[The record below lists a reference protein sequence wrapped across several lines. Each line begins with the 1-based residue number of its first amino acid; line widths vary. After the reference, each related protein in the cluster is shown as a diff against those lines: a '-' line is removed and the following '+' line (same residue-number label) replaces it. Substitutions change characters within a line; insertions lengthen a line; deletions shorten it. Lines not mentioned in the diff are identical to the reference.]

1 MQTAKMTALRFPDE
15 KKFKYCLKR
24 LYPNVCPQTSALLYP
39 NVCPQTTVL
48 KRPSNDLFN
57 ECSLIDYINKR
68 NFMNAEESSQ
78 SEPNAKE
85 KDESCQSSGQ
95 IKGVMFLGRTLSA
108 SAADF
113 ERKRKGTATSVPPT
127 QTNLFQFSFG
137 TDHQS
142 PVRHSIIGM
151 KRKYSSQEYSSSS
164 SPIKVLPNFT
174 STFPSDL
181 TNAQVLKP
189 KPTVVEHFPSP
200 NSEFITP
207 NQPKKQQSRPNSPSN
222 AGSRLIPPRS
232 RLASIQAAHEKLMK
246 SAQQVAMGFEDFCLD
261 DKLFE
266 ERKRAKSLTEPI
278 SIFTSAFLPQSSS
291 PSPSRGCVDGQK
303 QCYSPSAQQVVRS
316 NLAYS
321 PSPSPTPA
329 SSPSMHRMRSMSPIA
344 VRQIAKRRYTGSS
357 NGNCG
362 NGNVSGLES
371 DGEGSASSFSHS
383 TPAPKRQCTTP
394 KNNSNSSPLVRDP
407 TTNLLPQQSPLL
419 SSSSSSSMADFFSA
433 SNPSYSAVS
442 NLSARFGPLHSARF
456 LVDPNLTHF
465 PPSSFHGQEEENMGE
480 EEDEPR
486 DNPLMSSFCS
496 SSMFIDANSST
507 TFSSRANT
515 PESSQYG
522 VDNDHSSTSLF
533 PPPPPHSTCSSDGT
547 SSNCSTSQL
556 LTNSDH
562 NSNST
567 CKPTGFGLLPGE
579 EAIKDNTNGKMS

>member
-1 MQTAKMTALRFPDE
+1 
-15 KKFKYCLKR
+15 
-24 LYPNVCPQTSALLYP
+24 
-39 NVCPQTTVL
+39 
-48 KRPSNDLFN
+48 
-57 ECSLIDYINKR
+57 
-68 NFMNAEESSQ
+68 MNAEESSQ
-78 SEPNAKE
+78 SEPK
-85 KDESCQSSGQ
+85 
-95 IKGVMFLGRTLSA
+95 FLGRTLSA

-113 ERKRKGTATSVPPT
+113 ERKRKGAAEIATSVPA

-137 TDHQS
+137 NDHQS
-142 PVRHSIIGM
+142 PVRHSIIGL

-164 SPIKVLPNFT
+164 SPIK
-174 STFPSDL
+174 
-181 TNAQVLKP
+181 
-189 KPTVVEHFPSP
+189 
-200 NSEFITP
+200 
-207 NQPKKQQSRPNSPSN
+207 QQSRPNSPSN
-222 AGSRLIPPRS
+222 AGSRLILPRG
-232 RLASIQAAHEKLMK
+232 RLASIRRESDCSSEKKFVETEAAHEKLVK

-357 NGNCG
+357 NGNGG

-371 DGEGSASSFSHS
+371 DGEGSFSHS

-407 TTNLLPQQSPLL
+407 STNLLPQQSPLL

-456 LVDPNLTHF
+456 LVDPNLTQ
-465 PPSSFHGQEEENMGE
+465 QEEENMGE

-496 SSMFIDANSST
+496 STMFIDANSST

-515 PESSQYG
+515 PESSQTIPLRRSFLRLHHIRPVHPMG
-522 VDNDHSSTSLF
+522 HRRTVQPLSF
-533 PPPPPHSTCSSDGT
+533 
-547 SSNCSTSQL
+547 
-556 LTNSDH
+556 
-562 NSNST
+562 
-567 CKPTGFGLLPGE
+567 
-579 EAIKDNTNGKMS
+579 

>member
-1 MQTAKMTALRFPDE
+1 
-15 KKFKYCLKR
+15 
-24 LYPNVCPQTSALLYP
+24 
-39 NVCPQTTVL
+39 
-48 KRPSNDLFN
+48 
-57 ECSLIDYINKR
+57 
-68 NFMNAEESSQ
+68 MNAEESSQ
-78 SEPNAKE
+78 SEPK
-85 KDESCQSSGQ
+85 
-95 IKGVMFLGRTLSA
+95 FLGRTLSA

-113 ERKRKGTATSVPPT
+113 ERKRKGAAEIATSVPA
-127 QTNLFQFSFG
+127 QTNLFQFAFG
-137 TDHQS
+137 NDHQS
-142 PVRHSIIGM
+142 PVRHSIIGL

-189 KPTVVEHFPSP
+189 KPTVVERFPSP

-222 AGSRLIPPRS
+222 AGSRLILPRG
-232 RLASIQAAHEKLMK
+232 RLASIRRESDCSSEKKFVETEAAHEKLVK

-357 NGNCG
+357 NGNGG

-407 TTNLLPQQSPLL
+407 STNLLPQQSPLL

-456 LVDPNLTHF
+456 LVDPNLDTVTRFLEAFLETLFCSF
-465 PPSSFHGQEEENMGE
+465 PPSASFHGQEEENMGE

-496 SSMFIDANSST
+496 STMFIDANSST

-567 CKPTGFGLLPGE
+567 CKPIGFGLLPVSCPSRNGPLTSVGAKGD
-579 EAIKDNTNGKMS
+579 EAIKDNTNGKMA